1 MRPRLVVQMVTGV
14 MLAFLASCGG
24 GGTARIETRFTFSTT
39 PYATPVQAGM
49 RQALESKGVVI
60 YAMLCGLENGGPG
73 PFTSDGPV
81 RFVEATI
88 DKADLARALSAG
100 PFSEVTAQTESAR
113 GLQAA
118 CGT

>member
-1 MRPRLVVQMVTGV
+1 MKLASVQHVCMYIL
-14 MLAFLASCGG
+14 LAGLASCDG
-24 GGTARIETRFTFSTT
+24 GGTTRVETRFTFSTT

-73 PFTSDGPV
+73 PSTTEGAV

-88 DKADLARALSAG
+88 DKAGLAKALAAG
-100 PFSEVTAQTESAR
+100 PFGEVTAQTEGAR
-113 GLQAA
+113 GLQAT
-118 CGT
+118 CP

>member
-1 MRPRLVVQMVTGV
+1 MRRTLIMQVVTYV
-14 MLAFLASCGG
+14 MLACVASCGG
-24 GGTARIETRFTFSTT
+24 GSTTRIETRFTFSTP

-73 PFTSDGPV
+73 PSTTEGPV

-88 DKADLARALSAG
+88 DKADLTRALAAG
-100 PFSEVTAQTESAR
+100 PFSEVTAQTEGAR